1 VNGFLNTTEDPKIEE
16 VLGEKTKRGK
26 NNMKRSSFRFS
37 ILGSLAAA
45 LALAS
50 FGTGSASASTIT
62 FAQYFQFGG
71 PVNQWTIST
80 VGTTS
85 TITGA
90 SPAGDPE
97 LFAFMVP
104 TALGAPV
111 QTQFATFSFSAT
123 SSTVGNCAT
132 NCSAGDPFTQSGYTG
147 SFSFTEV
154 GGPDPGANLLTGN
167 FTNIG
172 TLSADIGGTGAT
184 FLASDPSQITMTSAY
199 LAITAPDDAS
209 FSLSGLNPAFF
220 ITPSGTDQGYPDAPI
235 IGAGDGTFSDTSGVP
250 EPATFAMIGG
260 GLLGLGLLSRKKLAR
275 T

>member
-1 VNGFLNTTEDPKIEE
+1 MSFSSTSEDPKLKKFSCGLTERA
-16 VLGEKTKRGK
+16 KHKMTK
-26 NNMKRSSFRFS
+26 SISRFS
-37 ILGSLAAA
+37 KLGSVAAT
-45 LALAS
+45 LALAT
-50 FGTGSASASTIT
+50 FATGSATASTIT

-90 SPAGDPE
+90 SPANQVE

-104 TALGAPV
+104 SGLGSPV

-123 SSTVGNCAT
+123 STTTGNCAT
-132 NCSAGDPFTQSGYTG
+132 NCASGDAYTQSGYSG

-184 FLASDPSQITMTSAY
+184 FLASDPAQITMTSAY
-199 LAITAPDDAS
+199 LAITAPEDAS
-209 FSLSGLNPAFF
+209 FSLSGINPSFN
-220 ITPSGTDQGYPDAPI
+220 IVSSGTDQGYPAGTMT
-235 IGAGDGTFSDTSGVP
+235 GAGDGTFSDTSGVP

-260 GLLGLGLLSRKKLAR
+260 GLLGLGLLSRKKLSR
-275 T
+275 R